1 MPRSDTTACGT
12 SVGGV
17 AREGVRDMKTLLAIL
32 VIAALAVTATA
43 GMNPQVY
50 GYISFDP
57 AGDEAMNAVAPAAY
71 TTVNAYFCLGCV
83 EGGMTVVSFR
93 LNNAMADCPG
103 VMATQSFVNLMPGG
117 LAIGDAFS
125 EPGITI
131 ASTEC
136 MTMDP
141 VIVGYGT
148 YFYLGGACCIELLD
162 HVDYP
167 RWVVDCQEPGVV
179 DFYCVAGH
187 GSVGGAVSPE
197 PEVCPCGSPVEDA
210 TWGGI
215 KALYR

>member
-1 MPRSDTTACGT
+1 
-12 SVGGV
+12 
-17 AREGVRDMKTLLAIL
+17 MKQILAMCL
-32 VIAALAVTATA
+32 VLVFAVTASA
-43 GMNPQVY
+43 GLNPQVN
-50 GYISFDP
+50 GYITFDP
-57 AGDEAMNAVAPAAY
+57 AGDPLMNAVAPAPY
-71 TTVNAYFCLGCV
+71 TTVNAYFALGCV
-83 EGGMTVVSFR
+83 EGGMTVVSFL
-93 LNNAMADCPG
+93 LNSAMADCPG
-103 VMATQSFVNLMPGG
+103 VIATQSFVNLMPGG
-117 LAIGDAFS
+117 LAIGDAFTA
-125 EPGITI
+125 PGITI

-148 YFYLGGACCIELLD
+148 YFYLGGACSIELLD

-179 DFYCVAGH
+179 DFYCLAGH

-197 PEVCPCGSPVEDA
+197 PEVCPCGGVPVEDA

>member
-1 MPRSDTTACGT
+1 
-12 SVGGV
+12 
-17 AREGVRDMKTLLAIL
+17 MKNLLAIL
-32 VIAALAVTATA
+32 VIAAMAVTATA
-43 GMNPQVY
+43 GLNPQVT

-57 AGDEAMNAVAPAAY
+57 AGDPLQNAVAPAPY
-71 TTVNAYFCLGCV
+71 TTVNAYFCLGCI
-83 EGGMTVVSFR
+83 EGGMTTVSFL

-103 VMATQSFVNLMPGG
+103 VMATQSFVNLMPGD
-117 LAIGDAFS
+117 LAIGNAFS
-125 EPGITI
+125 GGITI

-148 YFYLGGACCIELLD
+148 YFYLGGACCIQLLD
-162 HVDYP
+162 HADYP
-167 RWVVDCQEPGVV
+167 RWVVDCQEPGQV
-179 DFYCVAGH
+179 DYYCLGGH

-197 PEVCPCGSPVEDA
+197 GEVCPCGSPVEDA